1 MKLFEIA
8 MPLEKAGFIPYVIE
22 EGKPLF
28 LFMIPSK
35 PNFGGP
41 QPAIAK
47 GAVDHYEPVIR
58 AAIREAS
65 EELGLKES
73 NIIENTI
80 KLAWKGRMEG
90 SKEIYTMSIYVGE
103 VKDKDNFGETDHE
116 TEEVVW
122 MTARDFAKKGR
133 KSQVKVVNAAN
144 RLLAA

>member
-8 MPLEKAGFIPYVIE
+8 MPLEKAGFMPYVIE
-22 EGKPLF
+22 GGRPLF
-28 LFMIPSK
+28 MFMIPSK

-41 QPAIAK
+41 QPGIAK
-47 GAVDHYEPVIR
+47 GGVDEGESVIR

-73 NIIENTI
+73 NIVENTT

-103 VKDKDNFGETDHE
+103 IK
-116 TEEVVW
+116 
-122 MTARDFAKKGR
+122 
-133 KSQVKVVNAAN
+133 
-144 RLLAA
+144 